1 MGVPTHELSRLTKY
15 SDDRGCSAGVFTG
28 VFGAGESPR
37 RPATENDC
45 HRILSPP
52 VGRLR
57 NEILALRSARQGFAI
72 PAQDQGGMVMD
83 LTASRMPE
91 GEPLGS
97 ADPADQE
104 KGLTSLAG
112 SSESDR
118 VAVSCAFCHGIG
130 TDPFGIM
137 SWLSTCCVCK
147 GRGIVQVQAPY
158 ARCAHCGG
166 TGAIKRL
173 TCTACGGKGRVPLP
187 ACPTVVCPLCQGTGN
202 DRSEWAIPCPKCRGC
217 AWLPV

>member
-1 MGVPTHELSRLTKY
+1 MGVLTHDL
-15 SDDRGCSAGVFTG
+15 A
-28 VFGAGESPR
+28 
-37 RPATENDC
+37 
-45 HRILSPP
+45 
-52 VGRLR
+52 RLR
-57 NEILALRSARQGFAI
+57 NEILALRSARQGFLI

-91 GEPLGS
+91 GAPLGS

-112 SSESDR
+112 SSESDG
-118 VAVSCAFCHGIG
+118 VAVSCAFCHGSAR
-130 TDPFGIM
+130 DPFGIM

-147 GRGIVQVQAPY
+147 GRGMVQVQAPY

-173 TCTACGGKGRVPLP
+173 TCTGCGGKGLVPLP
-187 ACPTVVCPLCQGTGN
+187 AGPTVVCPKCLGTG
-202 DRSEWAIPCPKCRGC
+202 DDASAPAMPCLKCRGRG
-217 AWLPV
+217 WLPVE